1 MALGDA
7 MGMMLAALAFA
18 LLGPA
23 QGQATDAA
31 RVRALNELRAR
42 VSEPERLE
50 HAFAVEAIMVALAR
64 RAGGDQQAWALAGLL
79 HDIDLAE
86 TRANPSQHGVV
97 GARLLAGLGFSD
109 AIVRAVQTHDDV
121 AGLPRTSPIAHA
133 LYCADRGYW
142 AVRASGLRFPSPEA
156 TAATPASVVSALKQ
170 KGAADRI
177 DAKLAAECGRLGLT
191 LEDLLGVC
199 LGVLRSPPA
208 LEERWS
214 LQPIGLAIG

>member
-64 RAGGDQQAWALAGLL
+64 RAGGDQQAWALA
-79 HDIDLAE
+79 AE

>member
-1 MALGDA
+1 M
-7 MGMMLAALAFA
+7 
-18 LLGPA
+18 
-23 QGQATDAA
+23 
-31 RVRALNELRAR
+31 RALNELRAR

-50 HAFAVEAIMVALAR
+50 HAFAVEAIMAALAR
-64 RAGGDQQAWALAGLL
+64 RAGGDLQEWALAGLL

-109 AIVRAVQTHDDV
+109 AIVHAVQTHDDA

-156 TAATPASVVSALKQ
+156 TVATPASVVSALTQ
-170 KGAADRI
+170 KGATDRI
-177 DAKLAAECGRLGLT
+177 DAKLTAECGRLGLT
-191 LEDLLGVC
+191 LEDLLGLC
-199 LGVLRSPPA
+199 LGVLRSPLA
-208 LEERWS
+208 ERRRDGHS
-214 LQPIGLAIG
+214 SR